1 MQSINNPDKT
11 NFKQGGFT
19 MLKKTKFNVHSQ
31 KGFTLIE
38 IIAVLVILGILAA
51 VAIPKYF
58 DLQTEA
64 RNKAIQGAV
73 AEIKGLAN
81 LAYAKASLVK
91 SAVPTSPEV
100 LTQLSATHSM
110 GDFTA
115 SAATV
120 ANGLT
125 FTVSGAVSTGPIGTL
140 STGAS
145 WALPN

>member
-1 MQSINNPDKT
+1 
-11 NFKQGGFT
+11 
-19 MLKKTKFNVHSQ
+19 MLRNQ

-58 DLQTEA
+58 DLAAEA

-73 AEIKGLAN
+73 AEIKGLTS
-81 LAYAKASLVK
+81 LAYGKAVLIK
-91 SAVPTSPEV
+91 SGAPTAPEV
-100 LTQLSATHSM
+100 LTQLSATNSL

-120 ANGLT
+120 AGGLT
-125 FTVSGAVSTGPIGTL
+125 FTVSGAVTTGPVGTL

-145 WALPN
+145 WTLP